1 MVNSRCG
8 DSNSSVASGDPDSG
22 PLIQENCSLIRSERP
37 SFCDFEEIFWCAEEG
52 HFKGQISSKWAFF
65 AEFCVFSR
73 PFSTKMS
80 VFSPKCREERG
91 IFPGRR
97 VVFALSSGGGLQ
109 ILYDGQGRNSSRSA
123 RWNRRLPGG
132 KGLLFRK
139 KMSKKCRIE
148 LQKCGKNL
156 APEGQN

>member
-80 VFSPKCREERG
+80 VFSPKCRDERG

-97 VVFALSSGGGLQ
+97 VVFALIPPVEGCKSSMTAREETPADPHGGIVVSQ
-109 ILYDGQGRNSSRSA
+109 V
-123 RWNRRLPGG
+123 G
-132 KGLLFRK
+132 KDFFFA
-139 KMSKKCRIE
+139 KKCR
-148 LQKCGKNL
+148 KNVESSFRNV
-156 APEGQN
+156 AKI